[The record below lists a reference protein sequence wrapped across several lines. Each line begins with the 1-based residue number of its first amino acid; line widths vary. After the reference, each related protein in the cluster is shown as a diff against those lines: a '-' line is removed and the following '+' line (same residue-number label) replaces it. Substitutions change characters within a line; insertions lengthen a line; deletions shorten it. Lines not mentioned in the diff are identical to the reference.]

1 MACVR
6 YLIKIRNSVFFSLL
20 KHCLL
25 LWLCIFILA
34 IRVLFHSH
42 CKYIIL
48 CVCRYQFNFF
58 SIDVLSQQRKHL
70 SVDISHGILSWIEHS
85 IEKLL
90 FAHKQFLHSTSNTPL
105 KCLEGESW
113 NSFGDMF
120 KQELEISFPER
131 QMMIKAFPNARFA
144 FVGKSKHISI
154 EGLSRVPWIKL
165 MLTISKPKFNVQHG
179 QEEGRK
185 NVQKILAKNEIR
197 LNEQRFHFHTFRKR
211 TMWENVRSIVRN
223 VIQLIIIIHSHAV
236 QIDITFAFTDVH
248 TPTIFVYFV
257 WMRWNCDA

>member
-1 MACVR
+1 MYYPV
-6 YLIKIRNSVFFSLL
+6 
-20 KHCLL
+20 
-25 LWLCIFILA
+25 
-34 IRVLFHSH
+34 
-42 CKYIIL
+42 
-48 CVCRYQFNFF
+48 CVC
-58 SIDVLSQQRKHL
+58 
-70 SVDISHGILSWIEHS
+70 VDINLIFFFYWCIELTEKTFVGWHFSWNS
-85 IEKLL
+85 QLNRTFNRKLL

-131 QMMIKAFPNARFA
+131 KMMIKAFPNARFA

-154 EGLSRVPWIKL
+154 ERLSRVPWTKL

-179 QEEGRK
+179 KEEGRK
-185 NVQKILAKNEIR
+185 NVRKILAKNEIR

-257 WMRWNCDA
+257 WMRWDCDA